1 MEQIELFYTVG
12 KKCDNDSNNKRRE
25 EILEGILKVPEEY
38 LNDAQYGEKWRE
50 VQNGWRDVLRGLCSD
65 VFDSMNIL
73 KMAGR
78 GNNYDYCVNY
88 YNSEQI
94 VNKRCIEF
102 KYNSS
107 SLDKIPQFL
116 QLYENC
122 GFIEKSYA
130 EFYYE
135 NYLWSHIEHIPGLE
149 ILDKELYL
157 KLVRG
162 TKYNCN
168 PFFSRLKDAELD
180 KPSKSVINK
189 VVNKSIGDY
198 LTRYAKEIDLEV
210 LQKRLSASQKEKV
223 FVMWKSGKFTTDTIS
238 IGSKLEYKGVKNKNT
253 IVVDDIEQ
261 KQEYHLLLRWK
272 NHKGVLN
279 PAWQISLC
287 KGLTLAKK
295 LVK

>member
-1 MEQIELFYTVG
+1 MEQIELFYKVG
-12 KKCDNDSNNKRRE
+12 KKCDNDCNNKCRE
-25 EILEGILKVPEEY
+25 EILEHILTVPEEY
-38 LNDAQYGEKWRE
+38 VNDAQYGEKWRE
-50 VQNGWRDVLRGLCSD
+50 VQNGWQYVLKGLCSD
-65 VFDSMNIL
+65 LFDTINIL

-88 YNSEQI
+88 YNNEQL

-107 SLDKIPQFL
+107 SLEKIPQFL

-122 GFIEKSYA
+122 GFIKKSYA

-135 NYLWSHIEHIPGLE
+135 EYLLSHIEYISDLE

-157 KLVRG
+157 KLIKG

-168 PFFSRLKDAELD
+168 PFFSILKDVELD
-180 KPSKSVINK
+180 KTSKSAINK
-189 VVNKSIGDY
+189 VVNNSIRDY
-198 LTRYAKEIDLEV
+198 LTKYAKEIDLEL
-210 LQKRLSASQKEKV
+210 LQKRLSDSQKEKV
-223 FVMWKSGKFTTDTIS
+223 FVMWKSGKFTTDKIS
-238 IGSKLEYKGVKNKNT
+238 IGNILEYKEIKNNNT

>member
-1 MEQIELFYTVG
+1 MEQIELFYKVG
-12 KKCDNDSNNKRRE
+12 KKCDNDSSNKYRE
-25 EILEGILKVPEEY
+25 EILEHILTVPDEY
-38 LNDAQYGEKWRE
+38 LKDTQYGEKWQE
-50 VQNGWRDVLRGLCSD
+50 VQTGWRNVLKELCSD
-65 VFDSMNIL
+65 IFDTINVL

-78 GNNYDYCVNY
+78 GNNYDYCINY
-88 YNSEQI
+88 CNSEKV

-107 SLDKIPQFL
+107 GLDKIPQFL

-122 GFIEKSYA
+122 GFIKKSYA

-135 NYLWSHIEHIPGLE
+135 NYLSKHIEYVPGLE

-157 KLVRG
+157 KLIKG

-168 PFFSRLKDAELD
+168 PFFSRLKDAEED
-180 KPSKSVINK
+180 KASKSSINK
-189 VVNKSIGDY
+189 VVNNSIADY
-198 LTRYAKEIDLEV
+198 LNRYAKEIDLV
-210 LQKRLSASQKEKV
+210 NLQKRLSESQREKV
-223 FVMWKSGKFTTDTIS
+223 FVMWKSGKFTTDKIF
-238 IGSKLEYKGVKNKNT
+238 IGNILEYKGIKNNNT
-253 IVVDDIEQ
+253 IVVDDLEQ

-279 PAWQISLC
+279 PAWQISLH

-295 LVK
+295 LVN